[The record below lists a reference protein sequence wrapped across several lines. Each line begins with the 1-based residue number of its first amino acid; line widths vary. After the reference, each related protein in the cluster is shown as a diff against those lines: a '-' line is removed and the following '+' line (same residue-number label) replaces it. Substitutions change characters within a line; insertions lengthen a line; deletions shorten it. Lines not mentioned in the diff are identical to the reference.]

1 MRLAIKNQGKA
12 VRAWQLGAS
21 TAVEQKL
28 IDEGKIVF
36 HAPDR
41 YEVFSQE
48 AAGGAGEI
56 AFAGDY
62 IKVDSCGRPYP
73 NDKAFFEANHTHVKN
88 DEYIQTPKP
97 LPVWFLG
104 NPEEDII
111 SFLLQHRGLRID
123 PQNADACFSAPL
135 WGTTL
140 TAKSDAA
147 IVIYKTVRDSSGN
160 IVDVD
165 FNFVARDEFDQIYQ
179 LIDPVDKMV

>member
-1 MRLAIKNQGKA
+1 MRLAIKNRGKA
-12 VRAWQLGAS
+12 VRAWQLGAG
-21 TAVEQKL
+21 TAAEQKL
-28 IDEGKIVF
+28 IDEGKLVF

-48 AAGGAGEI
+48 ATGRIGEA

-62 IKVDSCGRPYP
+62 IKLDSSGQPYP
-73 NDKAFFEANHTHVKN
+73 NDKAFFEANHTHLQ
-88 DEYIQTPKP
+88 DDAYIQIPKP
-97 LPVWFLG
+97 LSVWFLG
-104 NPEEDII
+104 DPEGDVIP
-111 SFLLQHRGLRID
+111 FLLQHRGLRID

-165 FNFVARDEFDQIYQ
+165 FNFVSRDEFDKVYQ
-179 LIDPVDKMV
+179 LVNSDNEFE